1 MNFANPDMVGHTGVL
16 EAAVKAAEV
25 IDECVGKILAKVK
38 ELGGAA
44 IVTADHGNFERMW
57 DGLNDMPHTA
67 HTVGDVPLVVFD
79 EKNKTRKMRQD
90 GRLADVLP
98 TLFDI
103 MELPK
108 PAEMTGQ
115 SLLI

>member
-1 MNFANPDMVGHTGVL
+1 M
-16 EAAVKAAEV
+16 
-25 IDECVGKILAKVK
+25 K

-57 DGLNDMPHTA
+57 DGPHNMPHTA
-67 HTVGDVPLVVFD
+67 HTIGDVPLIVFD
-79 EKNKTRKMRQD
+79 EKNKGRKMREG

-98 TLFDI
+98 TLLDM

-108 PAEMTGQ
+108 PEEMTGQ
-115 SLLI
+115 SLLV